1 MIHTKT
7 LKIFLSSED
16 TIYNDKVNRYYKQ
29 DEEHQSIRDNGIN

>member
-1 MIHTKT
+1 MIHTET
-7 LKIFLSSED
+7 LKIFLSLED